1 MTPIAISPRFAE
13 AGVSLTLTCIEAD
26 VGVEASGPALRERLN
41 DEIEELSAAIG
52 TKTPAEIDGVAAAR
66 RAYRAMGKDPTRYRV
81 SSEALIRR
89 VVQGKGL
96 TSINN
101 VVDVNNLISLRSH
114 CPVGSYR
121 LDALM
126 PSVEFRPGREGET
139 YRAIARG
146 PLNLADLPVFADG
159 SGPFGSPTSD
169 SERSM
174 IRPGS
179 GRVLLL
185 VIDFKPG
192 ESTIAEFAVAALKD
206 FCGAKNVET
215 GVIGNGS

>member
-26 VGVEASGPALRERLN
+26 VLVEPSGPSLRARLEY
-41 DEIEELSAAIG
+41 EIEALNAAVG
-52 TKTPAEIDGVAAAR
+52 SKPPADIDGVAAAR
-66 RAYRAMGKDPTRYRV
+66 RAYLSLGKDPTRYRV

-89 VVQGKGL
+89 VVQGKGI
-96 TSINN
+96 TPINN

-121 LDALM
+121 LGALR
-126 PSVEFRPGREGET
+126 PPVEFRAGREGES
-139 YRAIARG
+139 YKAIARG
-146 PLNLADLPVFADG
+146 PLNLADLPVFADS

-179 GRVLLL
+179 GRVLLV
-185 VIDFKPG
+185 VIDFQPG
-192 ESTIAEFAVAALKD
+192 KSLIAEFAAAALRD
-206 FCGAKNVET
+206 FCGAENVET
-215 GVIGNGS
+215 GIVGNEI